1 MRGREEEGGTGKRRR
16 GEEVRERRKRRGEEI
31 IKTANSLPKASLSDG
46 RSLCV
51 DMASVPFPLEA
62 DPQMSRI
69 QAKCEVLPI
78 SSHQAGPQ

>member
-1 MRGREEEGGTGKRRR
+1 MRGREEEGGTGKRR

-31 IKTANSLPKASLSDG
+31 IKTANGLPKASLSDG